1 MHPFDNKAE
10 LIQTEEWKHS
20 YRQSIRQQAI
30 DNGSFLAYYDEQN
43 RLVREYPG
51 TGEIYQVSPDNETL
65 TLLSINGQVVPEGE
79 KTVKP
84 ITDIAEL
91 NKALET
97 AF

>member
-10 LIQTEEWKHS
+10 LIQTEEWKQS

-30 DNGSFLAYYDEQN
+30 NNDSFLAYYDEQN
-43 RLVREYPG
+43 RLVREDPG
-51 TGEIYQVSPDNETL
+51 TGEIYQVSPDNKTL
-65 TLLSINGQVVPEGE
+65 TLLSINGQAMPESE
-79 KTVKP
+79 KIVKP

>member
-10 LIQTEEWKHS
+10 LIQTEEWQQS
-20 YRQSIRQQAI
+20 YRESIRQQAI
-30 DNGSFLAYYDEQN
+30 ANDSFLAYYDEQN

-51 TGEIYQVSPDNETL
+51 TGEIYQVSPDNTTL
-65 TLLSINGQVVPEGE
+65 TLLSVNGQAVPESE